1 MVSDSNDPL
10 KVDPTEL
17 RMAADRLDGQA
28 SGFQSAHQA
37 AHSRAGNTA
46 LGSGSAAAALPKM
59 LAAWEADGA
68 RFAGNFAKHAQGHRE
83 AADSYVRTDA
93 GGAEAVEGA
102 GSAM

>member
-1 MVSDSNDPL
+1 MSDSDDPL

-17 RMAADRLDGQA
+17 RMAADRLDDQA
-28 SGFQSAHQA
+28 SGFRSAHQA
-37 AHSRAGNTA
+37 AQSRAGNAA

-59 LAAWEADGA
+59 LAAWEADAA
-68 RFAGNFAKHAQGHRE
+68 RFAKRFAKHARGHRE

-93 GGAEAVEGA
+93 GGAEAVEDV

>member
-1 MVSDSNDPL
+1 MSDSNDPL

-17 RMAADRLDGQA
+17 RMAADRLDDRA
-28 SGFQSAHQA
+28 SGFRSAHQA
-37 AHSRAGNTA
+37 AHSRAGNAA

-59 LAAWEADGA
+59 LAAWEADEA
-68 RFAGNFAKHAQGHRE
+68 RFAKDFAKHARGHRE

-93 GGAEAVEGA
+93 GGAEAVEDA

>member
-1 MVSDSNDPL
+1 MSDSNDPL

-17 RMAADRLDGQA
+17 RMAADRLDDQA
-28 SGFQSAHQA
+28 SGFRSAHQA
-37 AHSRAGNTA
+37 AHSRAGNAA
-46 LGSGSAAAALPKM
+46 LGSGSAAATLPKM

-68 RFAGNFAKHAQGHRE
+68 RFAKDFAKHARGHRD

-93 GGAEAVEGA
+93 GGAEAVEDA

>member
-17 RMAADRLDGQA
+17 RMAADRLDDHA
-28 SGFQSAHQA
+28 SGFRSAHQS
-37 AHSRAGNTA
+37 AHSRAGNAA

-68 RFAGNFAKHAQGHRE
+68 RFAKDFAKHGQGHRQ

-93 GGAEAVEGA
+93 GGAEAVEDA